1 MKMLRYGAGSGGGQV
16 AGLRLV
22 LRARFRV
29 WPEGVLGTTTCC
41 SLRGSTHRRRCDA
54 TPSPQSPTHGRSS
67 MDVVYERCC
76 GLDLHK
82 RSVTA
87 CRMVPGPDRQPVKE
101 IRTFGTMTAELLALG
116 DWLAEGG
123 VTHVAMEST
132 GVSWKPLWNLFE
144 DRFEL
149 LLVNAAHVKVVPGRK
164 RDVGD
169 AEWLADLLRHGLL
182 RGSFVPDRPAREL
195 RELTRYRSSLVRE
208 RTAEVNRLQKT
219 LEGANIKLASVVS
232 DVTGVSARAM
242 LRELVAGAED
252 AAALAD
258 LAQGQLRRKRPEL
271 EQALTGRMRPHQR
284 FMLVQHLAHIDSL
297 DEPIAVVGEQV
308 AERLRP
314 FEAELVILDS
324 IPGIGRW
331 SAEVILAEIGPDMR
345 RFPTAGHL
353 ASWAGM
359 CPGHD
364 ERAGKRRS
372 GKTCKGS
379 PWLRVTLTEAAY
391 AAGRSKDPYLSGRYH
406 RLIGRRGKKKTA
418 IAVGR
423 TILELC
429 HHLLSTGQLYDDE
442 RARSVTIP
450 TPISPEER
458 LVRQLE
464 NLGHRVTLEP
474 AA

>member
-1 MKMLRYGAGSGGGQV
+1 
-16 AGLRLV
+16 
-22 LRARFRV
+22 
-29 WPEGVLGTTTCC
+29 
-41 SLRGSTHRRRCDA
+41 
-54 TPSPQSPTHGRSS
+54 
-67 MDVVYERCC
+67 MDVLYERCC

-87 CRMVPGPDRQPVKE
+87 CRVVPGPDGRPSQE
-101 IRTFGTMTAELLALG
+101 IRTFATMTADLLALG
-116 DWLAEGG
+116 DWLEQGG
-123 VTHVAMEST
+123 VTHIAMEST
-132 GVSWKPLWNLFE
+132 GVYWKPIWNLFE
-144 DRFEL
+144 DRFRL

-169 AEWLADLLRHGLL
+169 AQWLAELLQHGLL
-182 RGSFVPDRPAREL
+182 APSFVPDRPAREL

-232 DVTGVSARAM
+232 DVTGVSARKM
-242 LRELVAGAED
+242 LGELVAGQED

-258 LAQGQLRRKRPEL
+258 LAVGQLRGKLMAL
-271 EQALTGRMRPHQR
+271 EQALTGRVSEHQR
-284 FMLVQHLAHIDSL
+284 FMLAQHLRHIDNL
-297 DEPIAVVGEQV
+297 EEQIAAVGAEIS
-308 AERLRP
+308 ERLRP
-314 FEAELVILDS
+314 FEPQLTILDS
-324 IPGIGRW
+324 IPGVGRW
-331 SAEVILAEIGPDMR
+331 SAEVILAEIGTDMS

-364 ERAGKRRS
+364 ESAGKRRS
-372 GKTCKGS
+372 GKTRKGS

-391 AAGRSKDPYLSGRYH
+391 AAGRSKNTYLAGRYG
-406 RLIGRRGKKKTA
+406 RLIARRGKKKAA

-423 TILELC
+423 SILELC
-429 HHLLSTGQLYDDE
+429 HQVLSTGQLYDDS
-442 RARSVTIP
+442 RARQLSVPVPATE
-450 TPISPEER
+450 EER
-458 LVRQLE
+458 LVRRLE

>member
-1 MKMLRYGAGSGGGQV
+1 ME
-16 AGLRLV
+16 V
-22 LRARFRV
+22 L
-29 WPEGVLGTTTCC
+29 
-41 SLRGSTHRRRCDA
+41 
-54 TPSPQSPTHGRSS
+54 
-67 MDVVYERCC
+67 YERCA

-87 CRMVPGPDRQPVKE
+87 CRLLPGAGGQPVKA
-101 IRTFGTMTAELLALG
+101 IRTFGTMTADLLALG
-116 DWLAEGG
+116 DWLAQGG

-132 GVSWKPLWNLFE
+132 GVFWKPIWNLLE

-169 AEWLADLLRHGLL
+169 AQWLAELLRHGLL

-195 RELTRYRSSLVRE
+195 RELTRYRSALVRA
-208 RTAEVNRLQKT
+208 RTAELNRLQKT

-242 LRELVAGAED
+242 LGELVAGHED
-252 AAALAD
+252 AAAVAELAM
-258 LAQGQLRRKRPEL
+258 GQLRRKLPEL
-271 EQALTGRMRPHQR
+271 EQALTGRMSAHQR
-284 FMLVQHLAHIDSL
+284 FMISQHLAHIDGL
-297 DEPIAVVGEQV
+297 DEQIAAVGAEIT
-308 AERLRP
+308 ERLRP
-314 FEAELVILDS
+314 FEPQLAILDS

-364 ERAGKRRS
+364 ESAGKRRS
-372 GKTCKGS
+372 GKTRKGS

-391 AAGRSKDPYLSGRYH
+391 AAGRGNGTYLAARYH
-406 RLIGRRGKKKTA
+406 RLLLRRGKKRA
-418 IAVGR
+418 AVAVGR
-423 TILELC
+423 TILEVC
-429 HHLLSTGQLYDDE
+429 HQLLTSGQLYDPHH
-442 RARSVTIP
+442 ARSAPVPLT
-450 TPISPEER
+450 PEER
-458 LVRQLE
+458 LIRQLE
-464 NLGHRVTLEP
+464 KLGHRVTLAP

>member
-1 MKMLRYGAGSGGGQV
+1 M
-16 AGLRLV
+16 
-22 LRARFRV
+22 
-29 WPEGVLGTTTCC
+29 E
-41 SLRGSTHRRRCDA
+41 
-54 TPSPQSPTHGRSS
+54 
-67 MDVVYERCC
+67 VVFARCC
-76 GLDLHK
+76 GIDIHK

-87 CRMVPGPDRQPVKE
+87 CVLTPGEEGRPAKAV
-101 IRTFGTMTAELLALG
+101 RTFGTMTADLLALG
-116 DWLAEGG
+116 DWLGEAG

-132 GVSWKPLWNLFE
+132 GVYWKPLWNLLE
-144 DRFEL
+144 ERFTL

-182 RGSFVPDRPAREL
+182 RASFVPDRPAREL

-232 DVTGVSARAM
+232 DVMGVSARAM
-242 LRELVAGAED
+242 LRELVAGQED
-252 AAALAD
+252 AAVLAD
-258 LAQGQLRRKRPEL
+258 LAVGQLREKLGEL
-271 EQALTGRMRPHQR
+271 ERALTGRMSAHQR
-284 FMLVQHLAHIDSL
+284 FMLTQQLAHIDAPDAQVAIL
-297 DEPIAVVGEQV
+297 GEQI
-308 AERLRP
+308 AERLSES
-314 FEAELVILDS
+314 EAQLVALDS

-331 SAEVILAEIGPDMR
+331 SAEVILAEIGTDMT

-364 ERAGKRRS
+364 ESAGKRRS
-372 GKTCKGS
+372 GKTRKGS

-391 AAGRSKDPYLSGRYH
+391 AAGKTKDTFLSGRYH
-406 RLIGRRGKKKTA
+406 KLIGRRGKKKTA

-429 HHLLSTGQLYDDE
+429 HELLATGQLYDDQRA
-442 RARSVTIP
+442 RARSERAPETE
-450 TPISPEER
+450 EER

-464 NLGHRVTLEP
+464 KLGHRVILDP
-474 AA
+474 AAQPARRGFSQQPVEE

>member
-1 MKMLRYGAGSGGGQV
+1 
-16 AGLRLV
+16 
-22 LRARFRV
+22 
-29 WPEGVLGTTTCC
+29 
-41 SLRGSTHRRRCDA
+41 
-54 TPSPQSPTHGRSS
+54 
-67 MDVVYERCC
+67 MDVLYERCA

-82 RSVTA
+82 RMIMA
-87 CRMVPGPDRQPVKE
+87 CRLVPGPGGQPGKE
-101 IRTFGTMTAELLALG
+101 IRQFGTMTADLLALG
-116 DWLAEGG
+116 DWLAEAG

-132 GVSWKPLWNLFE
+132 GIYWKPVWNLLE
-144 DRFEL
+144 ERFTL

-182 RGSFVPDRPAREL
+182 RPSFVPDRPAREL

-219 LEGANIKLASVVS
+219 LEGANIKLASVVT

-242 LRELVAGAED
+242 LGELIAGQED
-252 AAALAD
+252 TAALAE
-258 LAQGQLRRKRPEL
+258 LAQGALRRKRPEL
-271 EQALTGRMRPHQR
+271 AQALTGRMRAHQR
-284 FMLVQHLAHIDSL
+284 FMLTPHLALIDTL
-297 DEPIAVVGEQV
+297 DAQIAAVSAEIE
-308 AERLRP
+308 ERLRP
-314 FEAELVILDS
+314 FASQLALLDS

-331 SAEVILAEIGPDMR
+331 SAQVILAEIGPDMS

-364 ERAGKRRS
+364 ESAGRQRS
-372 GKTCKGS
+372 GKTRKGS

-391 AAGRSKDPYLSGRYH
+391 AAGRSQETALSERYH
-406 RLIGRRGKKKTA
+406 RLMGRKGKKKTA

-423 TILELC
+423 QILELC
-429 HHLLSTGQLYDDE
+429 HELLSTGEVYDDA
-442 RARSVTIP
+442 RARTRP
-450 TPISPEER
+450 HGTALTEAQR
-458 LVRQLE
+458 LVRRLE
-464 NLGHRVTLEP
+464 KLGHRVLLAP

>member
-1 MKMLRYGAGSGGGQV
+1 ME
-16 AGLRLV
+16 V
-22 LRARFRV
+22 L
-29 WPEGVLGTTTCC
+29 
-41 SLRGSTHRRRCDA
+41 
-54 TPSPQSPTHGRSS
+54 
-67 MDVVYERCC
+67 YERCA

-87 CRMVPGPDRQPVKE
+87 CRLLPGPGGQPVKE

-116 DWLAEGG
+116 DWLEQGG

-132 GVSWKPLWNLFE
+132 GVYWKPLWNLFE
-144 DRFEL
+144 ERFAL

-169 AEWLADLLRHGLL
+169 AQWLAELLRHGLL
-182 RGSFVPDRPAREL
+182 QPSFVPDRPAREL

-242 LRELVAGAED
+242 LGELVAGAED
-252 AAALAD
+252 AAALAE

-271 EQALTGRMRPHQR
+271 AQALTGRMSAHQR
-284 FMLVQHLAHIDSL
+284 FMVAQHLTHIDGL
-297 DEPIAVVGEQV
+297 DAQIAAVGEEIAQ
-308 AERLRP
+308 RLRP
-314 FEAELVILDS
+314 FEAELTILDS

-331 SAEVILAEIGPDMR
+331 SAEVILAEIGPDMS

-364 ERAGKRRS
+364 ESAGRRRS
-372 GKTCKGS
+372 GRTRKGS

-391 AAGRSKDPYLSGRYH
+391 AAGRSTDPYLAGRYH
-406 RLIGRRGKKKTA
+406 RLLVRRGKKRA
-418 IAVGR
+418 AVAVGR

-429 HHLLSTGQLYDDE
+429 HQLLSTGQFYDPHQ
-442 RARSVTIP
+442 ARP
-450 TPISPEER
+450 TPVAIPAEDR

-464 NLGHRVTLEP
+464 KLGHRVTLEP

>member
-1 MKMLRYGAGSGGGQV
+1 
-16 AGLRLV
+16 
-22 LRARFRV
+22 
-29 WPEGVLGTTTCC
+29 
-41 SLRGSTHRRRCDA
+41 
-54 TPSPQSPTHGRSS
+54 
-67 MDVVYERCC
+67 MDIIHERCC

-87 CRMVPGPDRQPVKE
+87 CRLTPGPDGTVRQEV
-101 IRTFGTMTAELLALG
+101 RTFATMTADLLALG

-132 GVSWKPLWNLFE
+132 GVYWKPVWNLFE
-144 DRFEL
+144 DRFTL
-149 LLVNAAHVKVVPGRK
+149 LLVNAQHVKVVPGRK

-169 AEWLADLLRHGLL
+169 AAWLAELLRHGLL

-195 RELTRYRSSLVRE
+195 RELTRYRSGLVRE

-219 LEGANIKLASVVS
+219 LEGANLKLASVVS

-242 LRELVAGAED
+242 LGALVAGQED
-252 AAALAD
+252 AVALAD
-258 LAQGQLRRKRPEL
+258 LAVGQLRRKRTEL
-271 EQALTGRMRPHQR
+271 EQALTGRTSAHQR
-284 FMLVQHLAHIDSL
+284 FMLIQHLAHIDAL
-297 DEPIAVVGEQV
+297 DEQIAAVGAEI

-314 FEAELVILDS
+314 FEPQLAILDS

-345 RFPTAGHL
+345 RVPTAGHL

-364 ERAGKRRS
+364 ESAGKRRS
-372 GKTCKGS
+372 GKTRKGS

-391 AAGRSKDPYLSGRYH
+391 AAGRSKDTYLSGRYH
-406 RLIGRRGKKKTA
+406 RLLIRRGKKKA
-418 IAVGR
+418 AVAVGR
-423 TILELC
+423 AILEVC
-429 HHLLSTGQLYDDE
+429 YRLLSTGQLYDDQ
-442 RARSVTIP
+442 RAREGAMPAPLTQ
-450 TPISPEER
+450 EQR

-464 NLGHRVTLEP
+464 KLGHRVILEP

>member
-1 MKMLRYGAGSGGGQV
+1 ME
-16 AGLRLV
+16 V
-22 LRARFRV
+22 L
-29 WPEGVLGTTTCC
+29 
-41 SLRGSTHRRRCDA
+41 
-54 TPSPQSPTHGRSS
+54 
-67 MDVVYERCC
+67 YERCA

-87 CRMVPGPDRQPVKE
+87 CRLLPGAGGQPVKA
-101 IRTFGTMTAELLALG
+101 IRTFGTMTADLLALG

-132 GVSWKPLWNLFE
+132 GVFWKPIWNLLE

-169 AEWLADLLRHGLL
+169 AQWLAELLRHGLL

-195 RELTRYRSSLVRE
+195 RELTRYRSALVRA
-208 RTAEVNRLQKT
+208 RTAELNRLQKT

-242 LRELVAGAED
+242 LGELVAGHED
-252 AAALAD
+252 AAALAE
-258 LAQGQLRRKRPEL
+258 LAMGQLRRKLPEL
-271 EQALTGRMRPHQR
+271 EQALTGRMSAHQR
-284 FMLVQHLAHIDSL
+284 FMISQHLAHIDGL
-297 DEPIAVVGEQV
+297 DEQIAAVGAEIT
-308 AERLRP
+308 ERLRP
-314 FEAELVILDS
+314 FEPQLAILDS

-364 ERAGKRRS
+364 ESAGKRRS
-372 GKTCKGS
+372 GKTRKGS

-391 AAGRSKDPYLSGRYH
+391 AAGRGNGTYLAARYH
-406 RLIGRRGKKKTA
+406 RLLLRRGKKRA
-418 IAVGR
+418 AVAVGR
-423 TILELC
+423 TILEVC
-429 HHLLSTGQLYDDE
+429 HQLLTSGQLYDPHH
-442 RARSVTIP
+442 ARSAPVPLT
-450 TPISPEER
+450 PEER
-458 LVRQLE
+458 LIRQLE
-464 NLGHRVTLEP
+464 KLGHRVTLAP

>member
-1 MKMLRYGAGSGGGQV
+1 ME
-16 AGLRLV
+16 V
-22 LRARFRV
+22 LYA
-29 WPEGVLGTTTCC
+29 
-41 SLRGSTHRRRCDA
+41 
-54 TPSPQSPTHGRSS
+54 
-67 MDVVYERCC
+67 RCC

-87 CRMVPGPDRQPVKE
+87 CRLLPGAGGQPSKE
-101 IRTFGTMTAELLALG
+101 TRTFGTMTADLLALG
-116 DWLAEGG
+116 DWLEQGG

-132 GVSWKPLWNLFE
+132 GVYWKPIWNLFE
-144 DRFEL
+144 ARFTL

-169 AEWLADLLRHGLL
+169 AEWLAQLLRHGLL
-182 RGSFVPDRPAREL
+182 RPSFVPDRPAREL
-195 RELTRYRSSLVRE
+195 RELTRYRSALVRE

-219 LEGANIKLASVVS
+219 LEGANIKLANVVS

-242 LRELVAGAED
+242 LAELVAGHED
-252 AAALAD
+252 AVAISA
-258 LAQGQLRRKRPEL
+258 LAQGQLRRKLPDL
-271 EQALTGRMRPHQR
+271 EQALTGRMSAHQR
-284 FMLVQHLAHIDSL
+284 FMLAQHLAHIDAL
-297 DEPIAVVGEQV
+297 EEQITTVGMEIT
-308 AERLRP
+308 ERLRP
-314 FEAELVILDS
+314 FEPQLMALDS

-331 SAEVILAEIGPDMR
+331 SAEVILAEIGTDMR

-364 ERAGKRRS
+364 ESAGKQRS
-372 GKTCKGS
+372 GKTRKGS

-391 AAGRSKDPYLSGRYH
+391 AAGRGNGTYLSARYH
-406 RLIGRRGKKKTA
+406 RLLVRRGKKKAA

-423 TILELC
+423 TILEVC
-429 HHLLSTGQLYDDE
+429 HQVLSTGQLYDDQRL
-442 RARSVTIP
+442 RARP
-450 TPISPEER
+450 TPLPLTTEER

-464 NLGHRVTLEP
+464 KLGHRVILEP

>member
-1 MKMLRYGAGSGGGQV
+1 MSIDVLQARGA
-16 AGLRLV
+16 
-22 LRARFRV
+22 
-29 WPEGVLGTTTCC
+29 
-41 SLRGSTHRRRCDA
+41 
-54 TPSPQSPTHGRSS
+54 
-67 MDVVYERCC
+67 

-82 RSVTA
+82 RPGTA
-87 CRMVPGPDRQPVKE
+87 CRLLPGPTGPAVPE
-101 IRTFGTMTAELLALG
+101 IRTFGTMTDELLALG

-132 GVSWKPLWNLFE
+132 GVYWKPVWNLFE
-144 DRFEL
+144 ERFTW

-169 AEWLADLLRHGLL
+169 AQWLAELLQHGLL
-182 RGSFVPDRPAREL
+182 SPSFVPERPAREL
-195 RELTRYRSSLVRE
+195 RELTRDRSSWVHE

-242 LRELVAGAED
+242 LQDLIAGQEDTAVLAE
-252 AAALAD
+252 
-258 LAQGQLRRKRPEL
+258 LAQGALRRKRPQL
-271 EQALTGRMRPHQR
+271 APALTGRMGSHQR
-284 FMLVQHLAHIDSL
+284 FMVAQHLALIDAL
-297 DEPIAVVGEQV
+297 DEQIAAVGGEI

-314 FEAELVILDS
+314 FEPQLLLLDA

-331 SAEVILAEIGPDMR
+331 SAQIILAEIGPDMS

-364 ERAGKRRS
+364 ESAGKRRS
-372 GKTCKGS
+372 GRTRKGS
-379 PWLRVTLTEAAY
+379 PALRVTLTEAAY
-391 AAGRSKDPYLSGRYH
+391 AAGRGKGTYLSERYH
-406 RLIGRRGKKKTA
+406 RLIGRKGKKKTA

-429 HHLLSTGQLYDDE
+429 HLVLSTGQLYDNDRV
-442 RARSVTIP
+442 RAQAALRPVS
-450 TPISPEER
+450 EEQR

-464 NLGHRVTLEP
+464 KLGHHVTLAP

>member
-1 MKMLRYGAGSGGGQV
+1 
-16 AGLRLV
+16 
-22 LRARFRV
+22 
-29 WPEGVLGTTTCC
+29 
-41 SLRGSTHRRRCDA
+41 
-54 TPSPQSPTHGRSS
+54 
-67 MDVVYERCC
+67 MDILYARCC

-87 CRMVPGPDRQPVKE
+87 CRIVPGREEQPVKE
-101 IRTFGTMTAELLALG
+101 VRTFGTMTTDLLALG
-116 DWLAEGG
+116 DWLEAGG

-132 GVSWKPLWNLFE
+132 GVYWKPVWNLFE
-144 DRFEL
+144 DRFTL

-169 AEWLADLLRHGLL
+169 AQWLAELLRHGLL
-182 RGSFVPDRPAREL
+182 PPSFVPDRPAREL
-195 RELTRYRSSLVRE
+195 RELTRYRSALVHQ

-232 DVTGVSARAM
+232 DVTGVSARQM
-242 LRELVAGAED
+242 LGELVTGQED
-252 AAALAD
+252 PTALAE
-258 LAQGQLRRKRPEL
+258 LAQGALRRKRADL
-271 EQALTGRMRPHQR
+271 ERALTGRMSAHQR
-284 FMLVQHLAHIDSL
+284 FMIAQHLSLIDAL
-297 DEPIAVVGEQV
+297 DEQIAAVGAEI

-314 FEAELVILDS
+314 FEAELAVLDS

-364 ERAGKRRS
+364 ESAGKRRS
-372 GKTCKGS
+372 GKTRRGS

-391 AAGRSKDPYLSGRYH
+391 AAGRGKDPSLAGRYH
-406 RLIGRRGKKKTA
+406 RLLVRRGKKKA
-418 IAVGR
+418 AVAVGR

-429 HHLLSTGQLYDDE
+429 HQVLSSGQLYDDA
-442 RARSVTIP
+442 RAHLTSVPLTE
-450 TPISPEER
+450 EER
-458 LVRQLE
+458 LVRRLE
-464 NLGHRVTLEP
+464 KLGHRVTLAP